1 MSEQNAGIFRA
12 GYKLPPAMNAVYR
25 SILRIC
31 DVVTATALAIE
42 VVLITVNVSG
52 RFFFNNTFGWM
63 DEFAQYTLLW
73 LFVPGSVVLMDRYA
87 LFYAEVLLLFIE
99 SVTIRRA
106 IFVFNSLL
114 MLAFFATVFWTGIEY
129 VRITWTFV
137 LDYSETPKFIFYG
150 SMPVWGALMFM
161 VILKSLVCMEN
172 PEVTE
177 VDAES

>member
-12 GYKLPPAMNAVYR
+12 GYKLPPALNAIYR
-25 SILRIC
+25 NILRLC
-31 DVVTATALAIE
+31 DIVTATALAIE

-99 SVTIRRA
+99 NVTIRRA
-106 IFVFNSLL
+106 LFVFNSVL
-114 MLAFFATVFWTGIEY
+114 MLVFFAVVFWTGIEY
-129 VRITWTFV
+129 VKITWTFV

-150 SMPVWGALMFM
+150 SMPVWGGLMFM
-161 VILKSLVCMEN
+161 VILKGLICMEN